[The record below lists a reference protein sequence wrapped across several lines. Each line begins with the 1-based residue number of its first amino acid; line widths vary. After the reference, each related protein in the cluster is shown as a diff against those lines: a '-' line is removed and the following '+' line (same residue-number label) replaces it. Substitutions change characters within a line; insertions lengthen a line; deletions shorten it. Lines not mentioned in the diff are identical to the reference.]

1 MNKKILI
8 IIGVVIALIL
18 AFVGYRQ
25 FAGAPSTQDIP
36 AEQKTVTNQEFGL
49 SFNYIGGETGFA
61 LVEPPATG
69 SIKKSYIL
77 MPTADYA
84 DFQKATEP
92 GETPA
97 SISVLVFMLEDEAEA
112 STTQAVGTT
121 TERESRIARLQNWAI
136 DNNILTS
143 FNTAKATPDIIEIDG
158 VKALHYQADGLYQQ
172 EIYLASYRNRV
183 YMFAA
188 QYDKADDITITSFP
202 ALIGSIS
209 FD

>member
-8 IIGVVIALIL
+8 IAGIVIALIL

-25 FAGAPSTQDIP
+25 FFGTPGQDP
-36 AEQKTVTNQEFGL
+36 ASVEQQTITNEEFGL
-49 SFNYIGGETGFA
+49 SFNYPAGEGGFA

-69 SIKKSYIL
+69 NIKKAYIL
-77 MPTADYA
+77 MPTSDYA
-84 DFQKATEP
+84 DFQSADEAT
-92 GETPA
+92 ETPA
-97 SISVLVFMLEDEAEA
+97 SISMLVFMLEDENEEEA
-112 STTQAVGTT
+112 NQTGTS
-121 TERESRIARLQNWAI
+121 TERESRITRLQNWAM

-172 EIYLASYRNRV
+172 DIYLASYRGRV
-183 YMFAA
+183 YMFTA
-188 QYDKADDITITSFP
+188 QYNDVDDITITSFP
-202 ALIGSIS
+202 SFIESIS